1 MKERIDNLHNAIFS
15 MEVRERFE
23 IVTLYLGVIGFLVH
37 LLLIALKDLDM
48 LPIRPADGILDS
60 PISAIYTPFS
70 FILFYEVFLL
80 LYHLHES
87 FSRAVVKEFEI
98 IALIVVRRLFKD
110 ISKLDNTEQWFTS
123 KYNLQLGIDMLG
135 FLLLFLLIYLFYR
148 LRQRSPDPP
157 DSPNVRNFILMKK
170 GLAVLLVPIL
180 LGLVIYS
187 LTTWGIE
194 IYQFNQGILN
204 ELTDINYVFYDEFFT
219 TLIIADVLILIM
231 SFHYTYH
238 YSQLIRNSG
247 FIVSTVLIRLSF
259 TASGLFNIILVVGGV
274 LFGTLILFI
283 YNQIINTTYKME
295 EEY

>member
-15 MEVRERFE
+15 KQVRERFE
-23 IVTLYLGVIGFLVH
+23 TVTLYLGVIGFLVH
-37 LLLIALKDLDM
+37 LLLIALKDMDM

-135 FLLLFLLIYLFYR
+135 FLLLFLLIYVFYR
-148 LRQRSPDPP
+148 LRRRSPDSP

-194 IYQFNQGILN
+194 IYQFNQGILD
-204 ELTDINYVFYDEFFT
+204 ELSDINYVFYDEFFT

-283 YNQIINTTYKME
+283 YNQIIRTTYEME